1 MSSIQKRDN
10 GKWRAR
16 YRDTAGKEHARH
28 FPRKVDAQRW
38 LDEVTASIVVGTYVD
53 PATAKMLVGEWCD
66 RWLEGY
72 GVNRPS
78 SVRQAK
84 THVVAIKREF
94 GTTMLSAV
102 KPSAVKHWTVKL
114 AAEGKAPSTVYA
126 MYRRLSHILGD
137 AVHDGVIPR
146 NPCSRRVAPPMG
158 KQRPYVATSE
168 QVWALHDAFPPH
180 QRAAVLL
187 GAFAGLRVAEAVGLR
202 TVDVDF
208 IRGIVKPEL
217 QYPAEQLKTEGSK
230 GPVPIPNDLALML
243 SACVALGRGEYV
255 VTDPFGQQA
264 TPWAIE
270 RTMRDVRSSVPGLP
284 DGFRHHDL
292 RHYFASSLIDAGLSV
307 KVVQACLRHA
317 SATTTLNTYGHL
329 FPDADES
336 ARSAIAKIVADR
348 TDSSGT
354 AADSLRTDVPGT
366 VATTQ
371 TS

>member
-1 MSSIQKRDN
+1 MPSIQKREN

-16 YRDTAGKEHARH
+16 YRDAAGKEHARH

-38 LDEVTASIVVGTYVD
+38 LDGVTASVVVGTYVD
-53 PATAKMLVGEWCD
+53 PVTAKMTVGEWCD

-72 GVNRPS
+72 AVNRPS

-84 THVVAIKREF
+84 THVAAIKREF

-102 KPSAVKHWTVKL
+102 KPSGVKAWTVKL

-126 MYRRLSHILGD
+126 MYRRLSHIMGD

-146 NPCSRRVAPPMG
+146 SPCSRRVSPPMG
-158 KQRPYVATSE
+158 KQRPYVATTE
-168 QVWALHDAFPPH
+168 QVWALHDAFPEH
-180 QRAAVLL
+180 LRGAVLL
-187 GAFAGLRVAEAVGLR
+187 GAFAGLRVAEAAGLR
-202 TVDVDF
+202 SVDVDF
-208 IRGIVKPEL
+208 IRGVVNPAV
-217 QYPAEQLKTEGSK
+217 QYPAEPLKSETSK
-230 GPVPIPNDLALML
+230 GAVPIPNDLALML

-255 VTDPFGQQA
+255 VTDPFGQQ
-264 TPWAIE
+264 TSPWAIE
-270 RTMRDVRSSVPGLP
+270 RAMRDVRASVPGLP
-284 DGFRHHDL
+284 VGFRHHDL

-336 ARSAIAKIVADR
+336 ARAAIKKIVMAR
-348 TDSSGT
+348 TDSSDE
-354 AADSLRTDVPGT
+354 APADSLRTDR
-366 VATTQ
+366 
-371 TS
+371 